1 MVDLLVFGV
10 WFEGT
15 RNRNMVRSLVYSND
29 TKSYTSEGKVL
40 LLGGPNKLGISGE
53 VVKRINENHKK
64 LWDFA

>member
-15 RNRNMVRSLVYSND
+15 RNRKVVMSLVYCND

-40 LLGGPNKLGISGE
+40 LLGGPTKPGMSGE
-53 VVKRINENHKK
+53 VVKRINENHKT
-64 LWDFA
+64 LWDSA